1 MQWQSF
7 SEFIAMGGRGFYVWG
22 SYGLAFILILAE
34 LRLLAQRRRQ
44 SLQRLHQLQQLE
56 KD

>member
-7 SEFIAMGGRGFYVWG
+7 SEFIAMGGRGFFVWG
-22 SYGLAFILILAE
+22 SYGVSFLLIAAE
-34 LRLLAQRRRQ
+34 LWLLHQRRKQ
-44 SLQRLHQLQQLE
+44 SLQRLCQLQQIE